1 MPDIRLLNI
10 EFQAFG
16 IHAQRRCASVRRQ
29 VAGCITRPPKTA
41 GQIIAM
47 PPLT

>member
-1 MPDIRLLNI
+1 MPDIRLVNI

-16 IHAQRRCASVRRQ
+16 IKDKDAFRAFRE
-29 VAGCITRPPKTA
+29 RPKGARNRGAPRPR
-41 GQIIAM
+41 QIIAM